1 MRFNFIGTNVVPMII
16 GTGTLLIVHIL
27 SINVKSNLIAMFAL
41 FRRGLAPHLKS
52 LMGPWWFS
60 QFDPAPEVS
69 QAARLSFE
77 VFPIYLI
84 PMHMLL
90 RAF

>member
-1 MRFNFIGTNVVPMII
+1 M
-16 GTGTLLIVHIL
+16 
-27 SINVKSNLIAMFAL
+27 

-60 QFDPAPEVS
+60 QFDPASEVS

-84 PMHMLL
+84 PMNMLL
-90 RAF
+90 NYSHFPKKNLTSKLCGDLLIFFGHFLAFSKLLVILK